1 MVKSMDKIIF
11 ERKLEDHL
19 CFQLYRASKEMG
31 KLYSQAL
38 KPFKLTF
45 SQYLVLLALWDKD
58 GVSIS
63 DIGGRTGMGI
73 GTLNPILKRL
83 ASQEWIQRQPHE
95 SDKRTMLIYLAPKA
109 SETKYAINQA
119 ILKKLEHVQFEAMN
133 VSVLVKQLG
142 LLQEQLGKLDLQDD
156 DS

>member
-1 MVKSMDKIIF
+1 MVSSMDEMMF
-11 ERKLEDHL
+11 DRQLEDHL
-19 CFQLYRASKEMG
+19 CFQLYRASKGMG

-38 KPFKLTF
+38 KPFRLTF

-83 ASQEWIQRQPHE
+83 ASQEWIQREPHE

-109 SETKYAINQA
+109 SETKQAINQA
-119 ILKKLEHVQFEAMN
+119 ILKKLKNVQFEDMDVPALM
-133 VSVLVKQLG
+133 KQLS
-142 LLQEQLGKLDLQDD
+142 LLQEQLGRLNLQDD